1 MHGMGAIVREQDEP
15 VFHED
20 WERRTLAMSRA
31 MMAGGHYNL
40 DEFRHGIER
49 MDPAHYLQ
57 SSYYEHWLDG
67 LERLLLEKGVITR
80 EELEARKSELA
91 GEAS

>member
-1 MHGMGAIVREQDEP
+1 MGPIVREQDEP

-20 WERRTLAMSRA
+20 WEPRMLALSRA
-31 MMAGGHYNL
+31 MMAGGHYKL

-67 LERLLLEKGVITR
+67 VERLLLEKGIIAR

-91 GEAS
+91 REAS